1 MQLNDALK
9 PARERRVWREGEL
22 WCGALAVAL
31 AWLFLGWMFH
41 KDLLGHAP
49 HDSYTLMALA
59 WRKGRLSLGQ
69 DYPWLELAVFNN
81 DWYVSFPSVPAL
93 VMLPLTLFFGER
105 TPNTLMVGLYFLGAY
120 VAAYHLCRRFRTAGE
135 SAFLA
140 LFMTLGC
147 NMLDLSLT
155 GDVWYQA
162 QLLSF
167 LLVTCCALGM
177 TGERPYEW
185 ALGLLC
191 LALSVGCRPFQA
203 VFVPFALCALFVK
216 LRAARGSTAGALCA
230 MLPYLIAPLLVALA
244 LGWYN
249 WARFGNPL
257 EFGHNFLP
265 EFTRDPEQPQM
276 GFKYVAGNLRNLF
289 RLPTFVNGRLEFER
303 FNGFAFYLANPI
315 YVSAAAAMIQKAIRR
330 RWDALD
336 SLLLAGF
343 VLELFMTLMHKTLG
357 GWQFGARY
365 LCDLIP
371 MLLLIELRG
380 RDRLATWEKLI
391 GIFAIAFNL
400 YGTVVFHL
408 IDLGV

>member
-1 MQLNDALK
+1 MTNDIRRASPRAL
-9 PARERRVWREGEL
+9 WREGAL

-31 AWLFLGWMFH
+31 AWLGLCLAFH
-41 KDLLGHAP
+41 KDPLGHAP

-69 DYPWLELAVFNN
+69 DYPWLELAVYNN

-93 VMLPLTLFFGER
+93 VMLPLTFLFGEQ
-105 TPNTLMVGLYFLGAY
+105 TPNTLVTGLYFIGAY
-120 VAAYHLCRRFRTAGE
+120 VAAYCLCRRFRTAAE

-167 LLVTCCALGM
+167 LLVTLCALGM
-177 TGERPYEW
+177 TGDRPRDW

-203 VFVPFALCALFVK
+203 VYAPFALYALYTR
-216 LRAARGSTAGALCA
+216 LREAKGKSPGRTLAA
-230 MLPYLIAPLLVALA
+230 MLPYLVAPALVALA

-257 EFGHNFLP
+257 EFGHNYLP

-276 GFKYVAGNLRNLF
+276 GLQYVAGNIRNLL
-289 RLPTFVNGRLEFER
+289 RLPYFVNGRLEFER

-315 YVSAAAAMIQKAIRR
+315 YVTAIAAMAVKAARR
-330 RWDALD
+330 RWDAQD
-336 SLLLAGF
+336 SLLAAAF
-343 VLELFMTLMHKTLG
+343 ALELFLTLMHKTLG

-365 LCDLIP
+365 LCDLVP
-371 MLLLIELRG
+371 MLLLIQLRG
-380 RDRLATWEKLI
+380 RDRLTAWEGAI
-391 GIFAIAFNL
+391 GAFAIAFNV
-400 YGTVVFHL
+400 YGTVVFHM
-408 IDLGV
+408 IEAGV